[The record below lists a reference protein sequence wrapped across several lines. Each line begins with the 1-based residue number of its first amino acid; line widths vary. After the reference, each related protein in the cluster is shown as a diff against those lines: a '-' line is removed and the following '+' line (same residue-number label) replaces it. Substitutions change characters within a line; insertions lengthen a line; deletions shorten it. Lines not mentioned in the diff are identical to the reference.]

1 MNSITIEF
9 YKYSKTSIKIILIAL
24 STFILS
30 NTVLNAQNV
39 SASAT
44 LDSTTILIGG
54 QIDLKVEVS
63 QPAGIKINFPVFNDT
78 ITKNIEIVEKG
89 EIDTIKI
96 DNDRLILSQLYRITS
111 FDSGLHYIPPIKFE
125 VFDGELKKTVDSDPL
140 SLNVI
145 NPFKEVNPEKG
156 VTDIKGVQDSPFKLS
171 EIIEYIYLG
180 LGILVIIGLAIW
192 LYLYYKKKKQG
203 NGSIF
208 IKAKPD
214 EPAHIIAIRELD
226 KIKASKL
233 WEHNKIKEFY
243 TSVSNT
249 LREYIENRYHIP
261 ALEQTSIEI
270 LASIKKSGDI
280 DKDVIDH
287 LNQILELSDLVK
299 FAKFEPLPDEHAM
312 TITNSYFFVEKTKE
326 NIIKSLEE
334 EKEIMLE
341 KEKKSNE

>member
-1 MNSITIEF
+1 MNSISIEF
-9 YKYSKTSIKIILIAL
+9 FKYNKSILRSL
-24 STFILS
+24 FIVGCISFLYS
-30 NTVLNAQNV
+30 FGIKAQNV
-39 SASAT
+39 NASAT

-54 QIDLKVEVS
+54 QIDLKIEVS
-63 QPAGIKINFPVFNDT
+63 QPQGMKINFPVFNDT

-89 EIDTIKI
+89 EIDSIKL
-96 DNDRLILSQLYRITS
+96 DNDRLVLSQLYRITS

-125 VFDGELKKTVDSDPL
+125 VFDGELKKTVDTDPL

-145 NPFKEVNPEKG
+145 NPFEDVNPEKG
-156 VTDIKGVQDSPFKLS
+156 VIDIKGVQDSPFKLS

-180 LGILVIIGLAIW
+180 LGILLVIAIAIW
-192 LYLYYKKKKQG
+192 LYLYYKKKRQG
-203 NGSIF
+203 TGNIF

-214 EPAHIIAIRELD
+214 EPAHVIAIRELD

-233 WEHNKIKEFY
+233 WENNKIKEFY
-243 TSVSNT
+243 TSVSIT
-249 LREYIENRYHIP
+249 LREYIENRYTIP

-270 LASIKKSGDI
+270 LTELNKSGQI
-280 DKDVIDH
+280 DKEVYDH

-312 TITNSYFFVEKTKE
+312 TIMNAYFFVEKTKE
-326 NIIKSLEE
+326 NIIKSLDE

-341 KEKKSNE
+341 KDKNSNE

>member
-1 MNSITIEF
+1 MNSINIDF
-9 YKYSKTSIKIILIAL
+9 FKYNKSILRSL
-24 STFILS
+24 FIVVCISFLCS
-30 NTVLNAQNV
+30 FGIKAQNV
-39 SASAT
+39 NASAT

-54 QIDLKVEVS
+54 QIDLKIEVS
-63 QPAGIKINFPVFNDT
+63 QPQGMKINFPVFNDT

-89 EIDTIKI
+89 EIDSIKL
-96 DNDRLILSQLYRITS
+96 DNDRLVLSQLYRITS

-125 VFDGELKKTVDSDPL
+125 VFDGELKKTVDTDPL

-145 NPFKEVNPEKG
+145 NPFEDVNPEKG
-156 VTDIKGVQDSPFKLS
+156 VIDIKGVQDSPFKLS

-180 LGILVIIGLAIW
+180 IGILLVIAIAIW

-203 NGSIF
+203 TGNIF

-214 EPAHIIAIRELD
+214 EPAHVIAIRELD

-233 WEHNKIKEFY
+233 WENNKIKEFY

-249 LREYIENRYHIP
+249 LREYIENRYTIP

-270 LASIKKSGDI
+270 LTELKKSGQI
-280 DKDVIDH
+280 DKEVYDH

-312 TITNSYFFVEKTKE
+312 TIMNAYFFVEKTKE
-326 NIIKSLEE
+326 NIIKSLDE

-341 KEKKSNE
+341 KDKNSNE